1 MAAAFAVVW
10 LVVSAG
16 FACSVA
22 AFVVARKDQR
32 QPALVWLLAIAIFS
46 VPLVYLVVKLL
57 FEEIYPCVFVD
68 QIYCDFSSTRYHN
81 LFGWEF

>member
-1 MAAAFAVVW
+1 MAAVYAVAW

-22 AFVVARKDQR
+22 AVVIARKDQQR
-32 QPALVWLLAIAIFS
+32 PALVWLIAMAMLS

-57 FEEIYPCVFVD
+57 YGEIYLRVFVD
-68 QIYCDFSSTRYHN
+68 EIYREFSSTRYHN